1 MFLLFLKFA
10 WELKAKQKFTFQYVS
25 IISVRRF
32 NDKSVWCGFTF
43 QYVSIISFIR
53 RHRCSTFKL
62 IYIPICFYYFEL
74 MELIIRSQMLF
85 TFQYVS
91 IISLCPYLP
100 MRCIRP
106 FTFQYVSIISDQFSE
121 YRKDKFAFT
130 FQYVSIISHPARLL
144 AKGKFTIYI
153 PICFYYFELVRKPA
167 VRDGRFTFQY
177 VSIISFSTG
186 SRCNCHY

>member
-91 IISLCPYLP
+91 IISQVSRRFIYILKTFTFQYVSIISQKIKLKSCYGAE
-100 MRCIRP
+100 
-106 FTFQYVSIISDQFSE
+106 FTFQYVSIISDF
-121 YRKDKFAFT
+121 
-130 FQYVSIISHPARLL
+130 
-144 AKGKFTIYI
+144 
-153 PICFYYFELVRKPA
+153 
-167 VRDGRFTFQY
+167 
-177 VSIISFSTG
+177 
-186 SRCNCHY
+186 